1 MATGIHR
8 LPSRGHGVAKRHDL
22 RLSHMP
28 RTFLNSDCIVF
39 SIFLIQCYSI
49 ICVTLCIGR
58 YILVE
63 IKLQFS
69 CIAVKLLH

>member
-1 MATGIHR
+1 
-8 LPSRGHGVAKRHDL
+8 
-22 RLSHMP
+22 MP
-28 RTFLNSDCIVF
+28 RTFLNSLF
-39 SIFLIQCYSI
+39 SICLIQCYSI

-69 CIAVKLLH
+69 CIAVKLLSQYTSYMYFLVTKVK